1 MVKKKEKAMT
11 KKEKVFMLANKLNEA
26 IDSCKLE
33 PDEELDIFAESVAL
47 LVAHW
52 SKVNGW
58 SPIEKAGYVS
68 YVTLSVMEKGLDA
81 EIQSFDEH
89 RKSSKPQIG
98 N

>member
-26 IDSCKLE
+26 LDSCKLE
-33 PDEELDIFAESVAL
+33 SEEELDIFAESVAL
-47 LVAHW
+47 LIAHW
-52 SKVNGW
+52 GKMCDW
-58 SPIEKAGYVS
+58 TPIEKAGYVS
-68 YVTLSVMEKGLDA
+68 YVTLTVMEKGLDA